1 MTGCKVI
8 FKGIDPAK
16 LAKAS
21 ELAFYVAQAQIEADC
36 NRYCRFDTGTLM
48 KSVYSEIKDSKS
60 MEISWNTPYARRVY
74 FTGVARTD
82 AGNPY
87 AHILWADYASDL
99 HKKEWALILGT
110 AIAKGLN
117 K

>member
-21 ELAFYVAQAQIEADC
+21 EFAFYVAQEQIKADC
-36 NRYCRFDTGTLM
+36 NRYCRYESGTLQ
-48 KSVYSEIKDSKS
+48 KSIHSDPPTDKGI
-60 MEISWNTPYARRVY
+60 EISWETPYARRVY

-99 HKKEWALILGT
+99 HKKEWALILGK
-110 AIAKGLN
+110 AISQGLN